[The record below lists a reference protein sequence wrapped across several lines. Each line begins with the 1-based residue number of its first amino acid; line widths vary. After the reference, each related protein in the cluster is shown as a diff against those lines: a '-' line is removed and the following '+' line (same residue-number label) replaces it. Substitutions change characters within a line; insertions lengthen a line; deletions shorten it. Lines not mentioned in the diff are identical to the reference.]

1 MTPVAQT
8 MFFEPDRPLTQQRGN
23 CVSAVVA
30 SLLDVP
36 IEAVPNFV
44 QIDVAGGP
52 HWWWLLWRYLELMG
66 RRLCVISPRNPPH
79 GFYAVGGL
87 SARATE
93 THPIHHLVV
102 YRAGRLAHDPHPA
115 GGGLL
120 TEEDG
125 WYLADVEAVAS

>member
-1 MTPVAQT
+1 MTPVTQT
-8 MFFEPDRPLTQQRGN
+8 VFFDPDLPFEQQRGN

-44 QIDVAGGP
+44 QIEVAGGP
-52 HWWWLLWRYLELMG
+52 HWWWLLHRYLQLMG
-66 RRLCVISPRNPPH
+66 QQLVPISLRNPPA

-93 THPIHHLVV
+93 THPIHHLCV
-102 YRAGRLAHDPHPA
+102 YRDGHLAHDPHPD
-115 GGGLL
+115 GRGLL
-120 TEEDG
+120 TEDNG
-125 WYLADVEAVAS
+125 WHLVHLAGDAA

>member
-1 MTPVAQT
+1 MTPVTQT
-8 MFFEPDRPLTQQRGN
+8 MFFEPDRPFTEQRGN
-23 CVSAVVA
+23 CTSAVVA

-44 QIDVAGGP
+44 EIDVAGGP

-66 RRLCVISPRNPPH
+66 KRLCTIDPRNPPD

-93 THPIHHLVV
+93 THPIHHVCV
-102 YRAGRLAHDPHPA
+102 YRAGRLVHDPHPD
-115 GGGLL
+115 GRGLL
-120 TEEDG
+120 TEQDG
-125 WYLADVEAVAS
+125 WYLVDISEAAS